1 MQSVFGDNVLFKEI
15 KKIRGSNDVVCR
27 KMVGNT
33 NPDDIADH
41 LKDMYHSIYNRTG
54 SSQLLE
60 KVDENVNVECLGDV
74 DKVTPEL
81 IAKIM
86 NRYKEVCCSVLC
98 SFQGFP
104 TVLGHS

>member
-1 MQSVFGDNVLFKEI
+1 MQRNSSSMQSVFGDNVLFKEI
-15 KKIRGSNDVVCR
+15 KKIRGSDDVVCS

-54 SSQLLE
+54 SSQSLQ
-60 KVDENVNVECLGDV
+60 KVDEKVNDKCLGDV

-81 IAKIM
+81 IAKIV
-86 NRYKEVCCSVLC
+86 E
-98 SFQGFP
+98 QI
-104 TVLGHS
+104 